1 MLCRWSHRAA
11 GLKAG
16 HGHDPSHQT
25 QQRGQALSGSRR
37 EGERKEQRGE
47 RNCSPGQRE
56 RPGKVFPRE
65 GGSVFGMCV
74 CHVIGEGYPK
84 GEIKR
89 GVHHTFNP

>member
-1 MLCRWSHRAA
+1 MLCWWSHRAA

-37 EGERKEQRGE
+37 EKERKEQRGE

-56 RPGKVFPRE
+56 RPRKQFPRD
-65 GGSVFGMCV
+65 GGRECVRYVSVPCYRGR
-74 CHVIGEGYPK
+74 ISQRRNKK
-84 GEIKR
+84 GC
-89 GVHHTFNP
+89 PS